1 MMNDEIKKHALEIL
15 EKQCPDELEIY
26 NRWERCIE
34 MYAKG
39 FRSVP
44 QPMSELI
51 KWFNPESVT
60 THIDRIAALG
70 VCLHFVNVA
79 FSCGASKKWV
89 DSIIRDVY
97 EPQYYVFVEL
107 LYELDTRSETER
119 IEAARQDFFK
129 HEKSSDNRKKILEYY
144 GISEDILDSWIG
156 NSELAPDESDDN
168 VYTIRTDDELR
179 SFAIQELIDKLPDE
193 QGAFFNVDE
202 ATEFYNLGCQAVE
215 LTIVQ
220 DWRKEH
226 CPPATWKMFKKFN
239 KLLKKG
245 APSEKIQALLSHVP
259 GDAKPVMDLLLE
271 CAEAMKKND

>member
-1 MMNDEIKKHALEIL
+1 MNEEIKQRALELL

-26 NRWERCIE
+26 NRWERCVE

-51 KWFNPESVT
+51 EWFNPESVT
-60 THIDRIAALG
+60 AHIDRIAVLG

-79 FSCGASKKWV
+79 MESGACKKWV
-89 DSIIRDVY
+89 DSIIRNIY
-97 EPQYYVFVEL
+97 EPQYYTFVEL

-129 HEKSSDNRKKILEYY
+129 HKKSSDNRKKTLEYY
-144 GISEDILDSWIG
+144 GITEDILDSWIG
-156 NSELAPDESDDN
+156 NSELTPNESDDN

-202 ATEFYNLGCQAVE
+202 ATEFYNLGCQAAE
-215 LTIVQ
+215 LAIVQ
-220 DWRKEH
+220 DWRREH
-226 CPPATWKMFKKFN
+226 CPPATWRMFKRFN
-239 KLLKKG
+239 KLLRQHASQK
-245 APSEKIQALLSHVP
+245 KIQALLSHVQE
-259 GDAKPVMDLLLE
+259 DARPVMELLLE
-271 CAEAMKKND
+271 CAEALRKDE

>member
-1 MMNDEIKKHALEIL
+1 MNEEIKQRALELL

-34 MYAKG
+34 MYAAG

-44 QPMSELI
+44 QPMSKLV
-51 KWFNPESVT
+51 KWFYPESVT
-60 THIDRIAALG
+60 THIARIAVLG

-79 FSCGASKKWV
+79 MESGACKKWV
-89 DSIIRDVY
+89 DSIIRNIY
-97 EPQYYVFVEL
+97 EPQYYTFVEL
-107 LYELDTRSETER
+107 LYELDTRSEIER

-156 NSELAPDESDDN
+156 NSELTPNESDDN

-202 ATEFYNLGCQAVE
+202 ATEFYNLGCQAAE
-215 LTIVQ
+215 LAIVQ
-220 DWRKEH
+220 DWRREH
-226 CPPATWKMFKKFN
+226 CPPSTWRMFKRFN
-239 KLLKKG
+239 KLLRQHASQK
-245 APSEKIQALLSHVP
+245 KIQALLSHVP
-259 GDAKPVMDLLLE
+259 EDARPVMELLLE
-271 CAEAMKKND
+271 CAEALRKDE